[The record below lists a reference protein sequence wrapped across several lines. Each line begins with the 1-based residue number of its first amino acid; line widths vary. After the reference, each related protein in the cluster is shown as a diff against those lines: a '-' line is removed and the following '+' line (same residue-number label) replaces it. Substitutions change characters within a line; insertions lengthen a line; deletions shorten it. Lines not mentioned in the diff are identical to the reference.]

1 MSNKGLWDHTIL
13 QIRCLNLKAAIFISE
28 PAVSQ
33 LTMKSAKITFS
44 LVEPFLTEKCQSKPY
59 SIVFKEMKLIK
70 QAVRKHT
77 TEKVF
82 VLETSIITIDKWVT

>member
-13 QIRCLNLKAAIFISE
+13 QIHCLNLKAAIFISE

-59 SIVFKEMKLIK
+59 SIVFKEMKRIK

-82 VLETSIITIDKWVT
+82 VLETSIITIGKWVT